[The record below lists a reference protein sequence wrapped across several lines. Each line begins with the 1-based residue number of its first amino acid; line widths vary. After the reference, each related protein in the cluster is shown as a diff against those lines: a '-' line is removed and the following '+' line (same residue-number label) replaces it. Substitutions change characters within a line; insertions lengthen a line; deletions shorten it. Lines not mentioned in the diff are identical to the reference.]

1 MDHYVRKFGKLSSP
15 KKDSAKN
22 VSTTGQLDTFHM
34 LVRLGSKSFKLGFKS
49 MWTKNFHM
57 FKLDLEKGREQ
68 ETTGS

>member
-1 MDHYVRKFGKLSSP
+1 MSANLESLAVL

-49 MWTKNFHM
+49 MWTKNFQM
-57 FKLDLEKGREQ
+57 FKLDLEKAA
-68 ETTGS
+68 